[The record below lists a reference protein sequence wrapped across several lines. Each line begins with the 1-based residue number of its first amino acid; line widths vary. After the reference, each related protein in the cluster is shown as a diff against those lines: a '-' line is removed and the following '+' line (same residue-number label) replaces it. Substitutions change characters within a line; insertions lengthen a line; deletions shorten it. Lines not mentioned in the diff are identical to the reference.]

1 MAYTLFANIDPPE
14 KAIEMVHRQN
24 FFLNVK
30 MKIAKQ
36 KQEFEI

>member
-1 MAYTLFANIDPPE
+1 MAYKSFENIDPTE

-24 FFLNVK
+24 IFLNVK